1 MSKPKELDFNEKLVT
16 TLAVIGGLIILA
28 ISLTRC
34 QIYGN
39 LLGAEGET
47 DTSEYE
53 VVDALSSDISELEK
67 QLQHNLERS
76 DAEIATLREQY
87 ATSQSQ
93 VAALAAENKD
103 LQKQLRFNSGSK
115 KVTVVAEAEA
125 PAVVAPAATAAAAIG
140 ALSQADFDAIKTK
153 LTQKVSD
160 YDALLAQ
167 LNAKTTEFDALKASI
182 ATSGNS
188 SDKLAA
194 DFKTLE
200 SANVDLKTKVDSL
213 QSALT
218 EQKKQFTA
226 LTEKHKREVK
236 TLTAGNSTADWKQ
249 KLSALKVKHE
259 QEKAQT
265 AAKYNGT
272 ISELRNALR
281 AVKTKTVFA
290 ESTDDLAPAAQ
301 SLIKSLEGY
310 EGADVSDLNA
320 LYGKLGKKG
329 NARKLVVNFASGIS
343 GVSEDYQAQIKDL
356 LAKGAAN
363 SYYVAVGYADMSG
376 SAVKNAKL
384 SSKRATNV
392 AATIKPLLK
401 KNQFTQAFYL
411 GQTDRFGEKAKNRV
425 VEIWEITE

>member
-53 VVDALSSDISELEK
+53 VVDALSSDITELEK

-160 YDALLAQ
+160 YDTLLAQ

-188 SDKLAA
+188 SDCL
-194 DFKTLE
+194 
-200 SANVDLKTKVDSL
+200 
-213 QSALT
+213 
-218 EQKKQFTA
+218 
-226 LTEKHKREVK
+226 
-236 TLTAGNSTADWKQ
+236 
-249 KLSALKVKHE
+249 
-259 QEKAQT
+259 
-265 AAKYNGT
+265 
-272 ISELRNALR
+272 
-281 AVKTKTVFA
+281 
-290 ESTDDLAPAAQ
+290 
-301 SLIKSLEGY
+301 
-310 EGADVSDLNA
+310 
-320 LYGKLGKKG
+320 LYTSPSPRD
-329 NARKLVVNFASGIS
+329 A
-343 GVSEDYQAQIKDL
+343 
-356 LAKGAAN
+356 
-363 SYYVAVGYADMSG
+363 
-376 SAVKNAKL
+376 
-384 SSKRATNV
+384 
-392 AATIKPLLK
+392 
-401 KNQFTQAFYL
+401 
-411 GQTDRFGEKAKNRV
+411 
-425 VEIWEITE
+425 